1 MVTRRNLL
9 KIGGITAA
17 GLLTQGSVRKHS
29 RPNILFVFTDQQ
41 TWRAMSCAGIP
52 LLPSFRGR
60 SLKAASPCCRRFE
73 AGVSKRSSTIP
84 RLNGEITSS
93 RNWPTINSIRRERR
107 VWSGRRNTSTMS
119 IRAARDEQLFDLK
132 YDPGETQNLAY
143 EPSMK
148 PIVKRHRNL
157 LRAWMRQTNDIS
169 CKAISELLSADME
182 RTNDD
187 NEHKIQA

>member
-17 GLLTQGSVRKHS
+17 GLLTQGSVRKRS

-60 SLKAASPCCRRFE
+60 SLKAIIDNPKTKWRDYVVTELADDKLDPSRKGRMVRT
-73 AGVSKRSSTIP
+73 AQYKYNIYSS
-84 RLNGEITSS
+84 GA
-93 RNWPTINSIRRERR
+93 RN
-107 VWSGRRNTSTMS
+107 
-119 IRAARDEQLFDLK
+119 EQLFDLK